1 MLGGLAR
8 RVWGSRPR
16 VPAAAPAAPRT
27 VATGLARR
35 LDEVLRG
42 RGTAFRQASGTTCGS
57 SSLAMFRVLTDRD
70 YADTVLR
77 GTPAE
82 VGERW
87 ARLERAVQASTNTM
101 SSGSGLRLPW
111 PIALGTP
118 PWGLRDALDDLG
130 RARGV
135 RFEVVRVDGTRA
147 DEVDAALARVDAAVA
162 RGIPVPLYVGNALT
176 PRHVVLAVATGP
188 GRVDVY
194 DPAHGGRAR
203 VEREALRAGRA
214 RVSGWDLLWAV
225 VPPRQALIGPGTRPP
240 RRRPRPT

>member
-8 RVWGSRPR
+8 RVWGSRPGAS
-16 VPAAAPAAPRT
+16 AAAPTVPRT

-35 LDEVLRG
+35 LDDVLRG
-42 RGTAFRQASGTTCGS
+42 RGTAFRQASSTTCGS

-70 YADTVLR
+70 YADALLQ
-77 GTPAE
+77 GEPAE
-82 VGERW
+82 VARRW
-87 ARLERAVQASTNTM
+87 ARLERAVQASTNTA

-135 RFEVVRVDGTRA
+135 RFEVTRVDGTRA
-147 DEVDAALARVDAAVA
+147 GEVDAALARVDAAVA
-162 RGIPVPLYVGNALT
+162 RGIPVPVYVGNGLT
-176 PRHVVLAVATGP
+176 PRHVVLAVASGP
-188 GRVDVY
+188 GWVDVY
-194 DPAHGGRAR
+194 DPGHGGRSR
-203 VEREALRAGRA
+203 VEREALRSGRA

-225 VPPRQALIGPGTRPP
+225 VGPR
-240 RRRPRPT
+240 